1 MVKLPERDYPTKN
14 ENLFGFAI
22 IIVTTVV
29 VMAIVYMQQGINIYT
44 LLIPLV
50 TVGAM
55 FFAYETFKAFLRM
68 VGRELEM
75 GKSEA
80 EEEGGKKKL
89 FMLVCPKCKAKN
101 PSDSNHC
108 FSCGEKL

>member
-1 MVKLPERDYPTKN
+1 MAKRFGTDKGSKN
-14 ENLFGFAI
+14 ENLFGFAV
-22 IIVTTVV
+22 IIVTAVV
-29 VMAIVYMQQGINIYT
+29 VMALVYMQQGLSVYT
-44 LLIPLV
+44 LIIPLV

-80 EEEGGKKKL
+80 EDVKEVKL
-89 FMLVCPKCKAKN
+89 LMLVCPKCKAKN
-101 PSDSNHC
+101 PSDSPFC
-108 FSCGEKL
+108 FNCGEKL

>member
-1 MVKLPERDYPTKN
+1 MAKHFGTDDVTKD

-29 VMAIVYMQQGINIYT
+29 VMALVYMQQGLSIYT
-44 LLIPLV
+44 LIIPLV
-50 TVGAM
+50 TVAAL

-68 VGRELEM
+68 VGKELEK

-80 EEEGGKKKL
+80 DEDYVKRKL
-89 FMLVCPKCKAKN
+89 LMLVCPKCKAKN
-101 PSDSNHC
+101 PSDSTCC
-108 FSCGEKL
+108 FNCGERL